1 VQPPPQPVHGGQ
13 RDQDDRQA
21 GNRQEEHH
29 SHTRLTQRAASA
41 FPAGVRVPQ
50 LARGEVPD
58 PPGQG

>member
-50 LARGEVPD
+50 LARGDVP
-58 PPGQG
+58 